1 MTALL
6 HDPPDGERY
15 LGCLNRCFG
24 RWGGPREWGWTF
36 ERDAGHGLASRLVV
50 SDETGAWIAGSAVSW
65 RATTT
70 FGTVG
75 IMTGSWTL
83 PEARGRG
90 CFTSLVREPSALV
103 ARRGGGALL
112 AFVTATNTSRRRLE
126 AAGARMLPTAYART
140 PAPVTEGGSD
150 HWLPAAPD
158 TATLDALGRLHA
170 GDRGETLGF
179 VYPTAESF
187 AGQFV
192 TRPLPTTLL
201 HDPAAGW
208 WAIIE
213 EAPDTDRLL
222 FLAGSAAD
230 PRADPRA
237 WRSLA
242 ARAGRRGRSF
252 FGFAAHP
259 AQIDAVRAA
268 GLDVLPGF
276 LTMNRATAARDRDP
290 GPPDPLPAGPATV
303 QSGDRM

>member
-1 MTALL
+1 MTDLL
-6 HDPPDGERY
+6 RDPPDVERS
-15 LGCLNRCFG
+15 LDCLNRCFG
-24 RWGGPREWGWTF
+24 RWGGIREWAWAF
-36 ERDAGHGLASRLVV
+36 ERDAGHGPASRLVV
-50 SDETGAWIAGSAVSW
+50 ADETGAWIAGSAVSW
-65 RATTT
+65 RETTQ
-70 FGTVG
+70 FGPVG

-90 CFTSLVREPSALV
+90 CFTRLVRESSAAV

-112 AFVTATNTSRRRLE
+112 AFVTGTNASRRRLE
-126 AAGARMLPTAYART
+126 AAGAHMLPTAYART
-140 PAPVTEGGSD
+140 QGPVTEGGPD
-150 HWLPAAPD
+150 QWQPAASD
-158 TATLDALGRLHA
+158 AATLDALWRLH
-170 GDRGETLGF
+170 GDHGATLGF

-192 TRPLPTTLL
+192 TRPLPTALL
-201 HDPAAGW
+201 RDPATGC

-222 FLAGSAAD
+222 FLAGSAVD

-242 ARAGRRGRSF
+242 IRAGRRGRGF

-259 AQIDAVRAA
+259 DHIAAVRAA

-276 LTMNRATAARDRDP
+276 LTMTRATAARDRDP
-290 GPPDPLPAGPATV
+290 GPPGELPAGPATV

>member
-1 MTALL
+1 MTDLL
-6 HDPPDGERY
+6 LDPPDVDRS

-24 RWGGPREWGWTF
+24 GWGGPREWAWTF
-36 ERDAGHGLASRLVV
+36 ARDAGHGLASRLVV
-50 SDETGAWIAGSAVSW
+50 TDGTGDWIAGSAVSW
-65 RATTT
+65 RETTQ
-70 FGTVG
+70 FGPVG

-90 CFTSLVREPSALV
+90 CFTRLVRESSAAV

-112 AFVTATNTSRRRLE
+112 AFVTGTNASRRRLE
-126 AAGARMLPTAYART
+126 SAGAHMLPTAYART
-140 PAPVTEGGSD
+140 PVPVADGGPD
-150 HWLPAAPD
+150 HWQPAAPD
-158 TATLDALGRLHA
+158 AATLDALWRLHA
-170 GDRGETLGF
+170 GDRGATLGF

-192 TRPLPTTLL
+192 TRPLPTALL

-230 PRADPRA
+230 PRGDPRA
-237 WRSLA
+237 WRTLA
-242 ARAGRRGRSF
+242 ARAGRRGRRF

-259 AQIDAVRAA
+259 DHIDALRRA

-290 GPPDPLPAGPATV
+290 GPPGRLPARPVTV